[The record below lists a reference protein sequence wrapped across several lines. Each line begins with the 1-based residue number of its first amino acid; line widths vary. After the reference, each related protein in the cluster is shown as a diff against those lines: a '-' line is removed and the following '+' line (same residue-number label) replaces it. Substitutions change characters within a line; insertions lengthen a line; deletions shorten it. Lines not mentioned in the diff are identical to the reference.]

1 MPTGS
6 FVTHCEKQV
15 HWDGAKDEDA
25 LLLIVGMGPATN
37 TRVEEEK

>member
-1 MPTGS
+1 
-6 FVTHCEKQV
+6 V

-25 LLLIVGMGPATN
+25 LLLIVGMAPATN